1 MLDCLLVLVLS
12 VASTSLAGLTTTT
25 DTTTPAPSTTTGAPK
40 PTHSVSCSY
49 EYCDGTSSWCYYWA
63 GITAYDPSRGPIPG
77 VTRSPLGSC
86 DPATYLV
93 NTTSTTQST
102 RA

>member
-1 MLDCLLVLVLS
+1 MLDCLLVLLS
-12 VASTSLAGLTTTT
+12 VASTSLAGLITTT
-25 DTTTPAPSTTTGAPK
+25 DSTTPAPSTTGAPK

-86 DPATYLV
+86 DPATYLA